1 MISRVAFFTNKEEI
15 EAYYGM
21 KTRKE
26 AIFEPSYNIAPGN
39 QLPVITLNEDTKA
52 QEIARVRWGH
62 SNEAGTDGLTVYKGD
77 LNDFLKTSRFKR
89 CVVPLSGFYIWKK
102 GDPNKQPFFVRML
115 NDSVMSAAGLFDKK
129 NEIVTLITAESNTL
143 IQPMS
148 ELMPLLLNRNLS
160 AGWIDEKQSMD
171 ELLSKSENLFML
183 TDLSVLKVS
192 KKVNDQKN
200 DNPKLIQPIPK

>member
-1 MISRVAFFTNKEEI
+1 MISRVAFFTEKDEVET
-15 EAYYGM
+15 YYGM

-39 QLPVITLNEDTKA
+39 QLPVIMLNEEA
-52 QEIARVRWGH
+52 NAPEIERVRWGH
-62 SNEAGTDGLTVYKGD
+62 SSEANIDALTIYKGD
-77 LNDFLKTSRFKR
+77 LNDFLKRSRFKR

-102 GDPNKQPFFVRML
+102 DDPNKQPFFVRML
-115 NDSVMSAAGLFDKK
+115 NDSVMSAAGMFDKK
-129 NEIVTLITAESNTL
+129 NEVVTLITAESNTL

-148 ELMPLLLNRNLS
+148 ELMPLLLNRDLS
-160 AGWIDEKQSMD
+160 AVWIDEKENMD
-171 ELLSKSENLFML
+171 NLLGKSENLFML

-200 DNPKLIQPIPK
+200 DNPNLIQPIPK

>member
-1 MISRVAFFTNKEEI
+1 MISRVAFFTDKEEL
-15 EAYYGM
+15 EAYYRL

-39 QLPVITLNEDTKA
+39 QLPVITLNEETK
-52 QEIARVRWGH
+52 EPKIARVRWGH
-62 SNEAGTDGLTVYKGD
+62 SSEADTARLTVYKGD

-102 GDPNKQPFFVRML
+102 GDPKKQPFFVRML
-115 NDSVMSAAGLFDKK
+115 NDSVMSVAGLFDKK
-129 NEIVTLITAESNTL
+129 NEVVTLITAESNTL

-148 ELMPLLLNRNLS
+148 ELMPLLLNQDLS
-160 AGWIDEKQSMD
+160 ANWIDEKQNMD
-171 ELLSKSENLFML
+171 ELLVKSENLFML

-192 KKVNDQKN
+192 KKVNDQNN